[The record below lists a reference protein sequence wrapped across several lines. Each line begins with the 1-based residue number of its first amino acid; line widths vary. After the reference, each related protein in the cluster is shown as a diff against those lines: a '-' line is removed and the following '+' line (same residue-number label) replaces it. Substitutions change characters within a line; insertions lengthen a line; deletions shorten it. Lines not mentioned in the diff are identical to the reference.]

1 MRHRA
6 ETDWRM
12 HFSFGSAAGDVRYR
26 MISMFHWAVV
36 SFVVAI
42 LAALFGSVVWL
53 ARPLFLLAVVLGL
66 LFLFHQR
73 KPPY

>member
-1 MRHRA
+1 
-6 ETDWRM
+6 
-12 HFSFGSAAGDVRYR
+12 
-26 MISMFHWAVV
+26 MFHWAVV

-53 ARPLFLLAVVLGL
+53 GRPLFLLAVVLGL